1 MGLTRLAARR
11 LTSDR
16 DPRSLSM
23 RLRSRRMQP
32 LLAMIEEV
40 HGRYGHVT
48 IIDVGG
54 NRQYWSLLPT
64 EMFEQKRIS
73 VAVVNP
79 DKSQLG
85 EEEPH
90 FSFVQGDGCDLSMF
104 NASAFHIAHSNSVLE
119 HVGGWNRM
127 RRFAGEISRVAE
139 RYLVQTPHYWFPLEP
154 HCFFPF
160 FHWLPRSWRVALVI
174 KFQLGHWPR
183 QKTKEAAMCLVES
196 ARLLDKKKFA
206 ALFPQAE
213 IRTERLILIPKSL
226 LAIKAR

>member
-11 LTSDR
+11 FTSDR

-23 RLRSRRMQP
+23 RLRSRRIQP

-73 VAVVNP
+73 VTVVNP

-90 FSFVQGDGCDLSMF
+90 FSFIQGDGCDLSMF
-104 NASAFHIAHSNSVLE
+104 NASAFHIANSNSVLE

-127 RRFAGEISRVAE
+127 RRFFRRDFPGGRAIYGPDSSLLVSFGASLFFPILSLAAPVLACGLGHEISAG
-139 RYLVQTPHYWFPLEP
+139 PL
-154 HCFFPF
+154 
-160 FHWLPRSWRVALVI
+160 A
-174 KFQLGHWPR
+174 
-183 QKTKEAAMCLVES
+183 KTKNEGGGDVPCGKRPL
-196 ARLLDKKKFA
+196 AR
-206 ALFPQAE
+206 
-213 IRTERLILIPKSL
+213 
-226 LAIKAR
+226 